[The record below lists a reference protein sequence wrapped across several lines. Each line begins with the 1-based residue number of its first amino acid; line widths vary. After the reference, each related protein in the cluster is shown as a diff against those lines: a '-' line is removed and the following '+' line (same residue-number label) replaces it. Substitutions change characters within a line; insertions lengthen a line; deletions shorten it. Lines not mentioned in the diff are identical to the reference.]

1 MEFVPE
7 LSIYDLGSAMRV
19 RLEDKVRTWPETSQK
34 ASQGHDGPSLFHPR
48 PMLEHLS
55 GVLGHREHRTT
66 VNMIYKFK
74 WKKGPHI
81 SQKPPYTLK
90 QKLPQI
96 FETIHE
102 DQAQE
107 RFFFCPIFSGRE
119 NN

>member
-7 LSIYDLGSAMRV
+7 LSVYDLGSARRV
-19 RLEDKVRTWPETSQK
+19 RLKDKVRTWPEISQK
-34 ASQGHDGPSLFHPR
+34 ASQSHGGHSLFYPR
-48 PMLEHLS
+48 PMLAHLS

-81 SQKPPYTLK
+81 SQKQPYTLK

-102 DQAQE
+102 NQAQK
-107 RFFFCPIFSGRE
+107 RFFLSYIFWKRE
-119 NN
+119 